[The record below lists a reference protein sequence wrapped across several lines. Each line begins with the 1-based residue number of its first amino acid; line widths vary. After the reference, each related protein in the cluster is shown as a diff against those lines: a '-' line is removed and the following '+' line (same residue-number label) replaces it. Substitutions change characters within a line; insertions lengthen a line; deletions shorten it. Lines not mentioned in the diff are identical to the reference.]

1 MHVDARSFVSN
12 LVCVWVC
19 LCVCVFAYIF
29 AVFYLISVL
38 GSSVQLCPTFCILV
52 GSNKIYNNERTNVR
66 ANKRTYV
73 RHAMPCTDTKNTHTQ
88 THVHTANRH
97 CNSKQQQ
104 PQSPQTI
111 ADWLAINTIA
121 HTHTHA
127 YILVS
132 RQQKISPLSFSEEIL
147 TTTPTAVKTQQHNAH
162 TVAVEQ

>member
-1 MHVDARSFVSN
+1 M
-12 LVCVWVC
+12 
-19 LCVCVFAYIF
+19 CVFAHIF

-73 RHAMPCTDTKNTHTQ
+73 RHAMPCTDTKHTHTD
-88 THVHTANRH
+88 T
-97 CNSKQQQ
+97 CSYSKQTLQQ
-104 PQSPQTI
+104 QATTATI
-111 ADWLAINTIA
+111 AADYCRLTCNKHNRT
-121 HTHTHA
+121 HTRTHA

-147 TTTPTAVKTQQHNAH
+147 TITTTPTAVKNT
-162 TVAVEQ
+162 TT

>member
-1 MHVDARSFVSN
+1 M
-12 LVCVWVC
+12 
-19 LCVCVFAYIF
+19 CVFAHIF

-73 RHAMPCTDTKNTHTQ
+73 RHAMPCTDTKHTHTD
-88 THVHTANRH
+88 T
-97 CNSKQQQ
+97 CSYSKQTLQQ
-104 PQSPQTI
+104 QATTATI
-111 ADWLAINTIA
+111 AADYCRLTCNKHNRT
-121 HTHTHA
+121 HTRTHA

-147 TTTPTAVKTQQHNAH
+147 TITTTATAVKNT
-162 TVAVEQ
+162 TI

>member
-1 MHVDARSFVSN
+1 M
-12 LVCVWVC
+12 
-19 LCVCVFAYIF
+19 CVCVFAHIF

-73 RHAMPCTDTKNTHTQ
+73 RHAMPCTDTKHTHTD
-88 THVHTANRH
+88 T
-97 CNSKQQQ
+97 CSYSKQTLQQ
-104 PQSPQTI
+104 QATTATI
-111 ADWLAINTIA
+111 AADYCRLTCNKHNRT

-132 RQQKISPLSFSEEIL
+132 RQQKISSLSFSEEIL
-147 TTTPTAVKTQQHNAH
+147 TITTTTETAVKNT
-162 TVAVEQ
+162 TT